1 MVRTDALSMTPGR
14 VAAQVCHA
22 GTLTGIWFRDLIE
35 KYCSE
40 TSYPTTII
48 LNGQDFSKV
57 SDELIYHSVGHIE
70 DPSYPVQDGLVT
82 HYVEF
87 LTTYFWL
94 VDDEKEDGQTV
105 IRLLKKFPLYHSY
118 NHSAW

>member
-14 VAAQVCHA
+14 VAAMCAHA
-22 GTLTGIWFRDLIE
+22 GTLAGMWYSDLIE

-40 TSYPTTII
+40 ASYPTTII
-48 LNGQDFSKV
+48 LNGRDFGKL
-57 SDELIYHSVGHIE
+57 SDELIYESSGHVE
-70 DPSYPVQDGLVT
+70 DSSYPVQDGLVT

-94 VDDEKEDGQTV
+94 VDDEKETGQN
-105 IRLLKKFPLYHSY
+105 IIKLLKEFPLYHSY
-118 NHSAW
+118 NCGD